1 MWRRLSTQLHRFFAA
16 AANISSPW
24 RSPSP
29 FRPSTILYSR
39 SVASN
44 YGTKAAGS
52 FNHHGM
58 QYSTTVPNDPDIHK
72 YFRPTNKLE
81 SSGLSLKDIVEQ
93 DVKDNPVMLY
103 MKGVPDLP
111 RCGFSS
117 LSVRVLKEYNVH
129 LSARNILEGPELKN
143 AAKAYRGLPKFMTD
157 RGRIYLST
165 SRCNFRGTD
174 MLNNGHMMIMF
185 LAVTSRFA
193 MAMVPFARTATSVT
207 MMSPTMIVTSSM
219 VTTTTATMSAITV
232 TMLMN
237 MMSPAMTVVLVN
249 KMSPAVTVMP
259 SDVTS
264 CTSVMSTGAVVS

>member
-52 FNHHGM
+52 FNHHGI

-72 YFRPTNKLE
+72 DFRPTNKLE

-93 DVKDNPVMLY
+93 DAKDNPVMLY

-117 LSVRVLKEYNVH
+117 LSVRVLKEYSYYGILTIDMPFADVH

-143 AAKAYRGLPKFMTD
+143 AAKAYR
-157 RGRIYLST
+157 
-165 SRCNFRGTD
+165 
-174 MLNNGHMMIMF
+174 
-185 LAVTSRFA
+185 
-193 MAMVPFARTATSVT
+193 
-207 MMSPTMIVTSSM
+207 
-219 VTTTTATMSAITV
+219 
-232 TMLMN
+232 
-237 MMSPAMTVVLVN
+237 
-249 KMSPAVTVMP
+249 
-259 SDVTS
+259 
-264 CTSVMSTGAVVS
+264 